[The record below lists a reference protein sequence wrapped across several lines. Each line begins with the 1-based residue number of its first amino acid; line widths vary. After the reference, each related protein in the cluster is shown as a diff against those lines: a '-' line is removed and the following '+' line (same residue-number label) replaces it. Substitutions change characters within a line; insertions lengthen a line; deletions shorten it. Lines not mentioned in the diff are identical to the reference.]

1 MHKRQSVKVYFFWK
15 SRILDNIVLNEINPI
30 IDNRDIMTF
39 LIKIFI
45 TSIFSLVLFAKNTAA
60 EILTVKSVL
69 FRKLYRTKITALFFE
84 IVRQILY

>member
-15 SRILDNIVLNEINPI
+15 SRILDNIVLNEINTI

-69 FRKLYRTKITALFFE
+69 FRKLYRTKITAPFFK
-84 IVRQILY
+84 IVGQILY